1 MGRTKADEKA
11 TNRFQMIA
19 PLLNEELDQQ
29 ERGRLLKQVASHHGL
44 SERTIRR
51 YLSQFKTEGFEG
63 LKQKQYR
70 SIPVES
76 QDLVLEQAILL
87 RREVPSRSIASII
100 QILEWDGVVEKGT
113 LRRSTLQER
122 LAKRGYSARQ
132 MKLYHETSGAVRR
145 FQKRSRNAL
154 WRILTSNTD
163 RTCRSDQT
171 ARRDRSRWW
180 PSSMMRHGS
189 HCTSRSMRCLTHGVL
204 KMRFANLSESM
215 VCQRVCTLTTANNIA
230 RNGWQGP
237 VPN

>member
-29 ERGRLLKQVASHHGL
+29 ERARLLKKVARHHGL

-51 YLSQFKTEGFEG
+51 YLNQFRADGFEG
-63 LKQKQYR
+63 LKQKPYR
-70 SIPVES
+70 TVPMDL
-76 QDLVLEQAILL
+76 QDQVLEQAILL

-100 QILEWDGVVEKGT
+100 QILEWDGIVEKGT

-132 MKLYHETSGAVRR
+132 MKMYHETSGAVRR

-154 WRILTSNTD
+154 WH
-163 RTCRSDQT
+163 SDIKYGKRQIVHT
-171 ARRDRSRWW
+171 
-180 PSSMMRHGS
+180 
-189 HCTSRSMRCLTHGVL
+189 
-204 KMRFANLSESM
+204 F
-215 VCQRVCTLTTANNIA
+215 
-230 RNGWQGP
+230 
-237 VPN
+237 